1 MFLPLPETGRPS
13 DTLVVSNTYRRVLGA
28 VLVSVVALGHAGGAA
43 ALAPDSSSSAGEDES
58 AEVSDLIDR
67 GIALRRTGD
76 DSRALEQFL
85 QAEKLAPESTRVQ
98 VHLAATYQA
107 LGNWESADRYLSL
120 AIRNPDDPYVQKHQ
134 GVLAAARR
142 TIDGHIGTLQLSGG
156 PRGTEVK
163 LNGRSIGTL
172 PIEQSVRLEAGIY
185 TLEARMPGHYPV
197 TRSVALAGGALVRES
212 ITLTSVGDEQPAPA
226 VEGRAP
232 DARASKQGAGWLT
245 WTFGGLAVG
254 AGVVTV
260 GAWATRERHVEN
272 WNDDGQCLQPGL
284 TRGEACAAER
294 RDGDRAETWM
304 WVAGAATGAF
314 TAASLV
320 SFWLDSDDPQESAP
334 ESGTAI
340 GCGVGLGLLS
350 CSGSF

>member
-1 MFLPLPETGRPS
+1 MLLPLPERARPS
-13 DTLVVSNTYRRVLGA
+13 DTLAVSNTYRRVLGA

-43 ALAPDSSSSAGEDES
+43 ALAPDSSSNASEES

-67 GIALRRTGD
+67 GIALRRAGD
-76 DSRALEQFL
+76 DIRALEQFL

-120 AIRNPDDPYVQKHQ
+120 AISNPEDPYVQKHQ

-142 TIDGHIGTLQLSGG
+142 TIDSHIGTLQLSGG
-156 PRGTEVK
+156 PEGTEVK

-172 PIEQSVRLEAGIY
+172 PLEQSVRLEAGIY

-197 TRSVALAGGALVRES
+197 TRSVALAGGSLVRES
-212 ITLTSVGDEQPAPA
+212 ITLTSVGNEQAAA
-226 VEGRAP
+226 VAEERSSE
-232 DARASKQGAGWLT
+232 ASEPKGAGWMT

-260 GAWATRERHVEN
+260 GAWATRERHVDN
-272 WNDDGQCLQPGL
+272 WNDDRRCLVQGQ
-284 TRGEACAAER
+284 TRGEACADER

-320 SFWLDSDDPQESAP
+320 SFWLNSDDPQEAAP

-350 CSGSF
+350 CSGRF

>member
-1 MFLPLPETGRPS
+1 MLLPLPEKARPS
-13 DTLVVSNTYRRVLGA
+13 DTLAVSNTYRRVLGA
-28 VLVSVVALGHAGGAA
+28 VLMGVAALGHAGGAA
-43 ALAPDSSSSAGEDES
+43 ALAPDSTASAGEEES
-58 AEVSDLIDR
+58 AEVSELIDR
-67 GIALRRTGD
+67 GIALRRAGD
-76 DSRALEQFL
+76 DTRALEQFR

-156 PRGTEVK
+156 PAGTEVK
-163 LNGRSIGTL
+163 LNGRSIGSL
-172 PIEQSVRLEAGIY
+172 PIEESVRLEAGIY

-212 ITLTSVGDEQPAPA
+212 LTLTQVGDDPPSAATPE
-226 VEGRAP
+226 RAP
-232 DARASKQGAGWLT
+232 EASVSKGAGWLT
-245 WTFGGLAVG
+245 WTLGGLAAG

-260 GAWATRERHVEN
+260 GAWATRERHVN
-272 WNDDGQCLQPGL
+272 NFNDDSRCLLPGQ
-284 TRGEACAAER
+284 TRGEACASER

-314 TAASLV
+314 TVASLV
-320 SFWLDSDDPQESAP
+320 SFWVNDDESQESPA

-350 CSGSF
+350 CSGRF

>member
-1 MFLPLPETGRPS
+1 M
-13 DTLVVSNTYRRVLGA
+13 LGA

-43 ALAPDSSSSAGEDES
+43 ALAPDSSSSASEEES

-67 GIALRRTGD
+67 GIALRRAGD
-76 DSRALEQFL
+76 DTRALDQFL

-156 PRGTEVK
+156 PKGTEVK

-212 ITLTSVGDEQPAPA
+212 ITLTSVGNEQPAA
-226 VEGRAP
+226 VIDDRATE
-232 DARASKQGAGWLT
+232 ASESKRAGWLT
-245 WTFGGLAVG
+245 WTFGGLALG

-272 WNDDGQCLQPGL
+272 WNDDSRCLQPGQ
-284 TRGEACAAER
+284 TRGETCADER

-314 TAASLV
+314 TAASIV
-320 SFWLDSDDPQESAP
+320 SFWVNSDDPQEAAP
-334 ESGTAI
+334 ESGTALN
-340 GCGVGLGLLS
+340 CGVGLGLLS
-350 CSGSF
+350 CAGRF

>member
-1 MFLPLPETGRPS
+1 
-13 DTLVVSNTYRRVLGA
+13 
-28 VLVSVVALGHAGGAA
+28 
-43 ALAPDSSSSAGEDES
+43 
-58 AEVSDLIDR
+58 
-67 GIALRRTGD
+67 
-76 DSRALEQFL
+76 
-85 QAEKLAPESTRVQ
+85 
-98 VHLAATYQA
+98 
-107 LGNWESADRYLSL
+107 
-120 AIRNPDDPYVQKHQ
+120 
-134 GVLAAARR
+134 
-142 TIDGHIGTLQLSGG
+142 
-156 PRGTEVK
+156 
-163 LNGRSIGTL
+163 
-172 PIEQSVRLEAGIY
+172 
-185 TLEARMPGHYPV
+185 
-197 TRSVALAGGALVRES
+197 
-212 ITLTSVGDEQPAPA
+212 
-226 VEGRAP
+226 
-232 DARASKQGAGWLT
+232 
-245 WTFGGLAVG
+245 
-254 AGVVTV
+254 VVTV